1 MQSRVST
8 LLIAA
13 LVAAALSAGADGPPG
28 DARPGV
34 RRVDIG
40 PRPHYLVQSMRPG
53 PLRRELERCS
63 EQRMR
68 SSPFSIGHRGAP
80 LQFPEHTKESYLAAA
95 RMGAGRVECDVTFT
109 KDRELVCRH
118 AQCDLHKTTNILA
131 VPELAA
137 KCREPFTP
145 ADPATGAPASAKCC
159 TSDITLAEFRTLC
172 GKMDSSDPRATRVE
186 AYVDGTPRWRTDLY
200 ASCGTLMSHADSIAL
215 LRPLGVGF
223 IPELK
228 EPAVAMPFE
237 GEYTQRRYAQQLI
250 DEYEAAGISPEEV
263 WPQSFR
269 LDDVRYWIES
279 APAFGR
285 QAVYLDGRL
294 GDPQDLEAAS
304 AGLPQLAAQG
314 VRIVAPPL
322 WSLLALDGDG
332 RIVPSQYARAA
343 RAAGLEIIPW
353 TLERSGPLRGG
364 GGWYYQTVADA
375 IDRDG
380 DVFTVLDVLARQVGI
395 GGIFSD
401 WPATV
406 TYYASCTG
414 IDLD

>member
-1 MQSRVST
+1 VRAGFSAF
-8 LLIAA
+8 LLVVLATARLAA
-13 LVAAALSAGADGPPG
+13 SADDLPG
-28 DARPGV
+28 DARPGT
-34 RRVDIG
+34 RRVEIG
-40 PRPHYLVQSMRPG
+40 PRPHFLVGTMRPG

-63 EQRMR
+63 ARPMR
-68 SSPFSIGHRGAP
+68 STRFSIGHRGAP

-118 AQCDLHKTTNILA
+118 AQCDLHTTTNILA

-137 KCREPFTP
+137 RCSEPFSP
-145 ADPATGAPASAKCC
+145 ADPATGAAASARCC
-159 TSDITLAEFRTLC
+159 TSDLTLAEFRSLC
-172 GKMDSSDPRATRVE
+172 GKMDASDPRATRVE
-186 AYVDGTPRWRTDLY
+186 DYLRGTPRWRTDLH

-215 LRPLGVGF
+215 LRPLGVAF

-228 EPAVAMPFE
+228 EPSVPMPFE
-237 GEYTQRRYAQQLI
+237 GEYTQRHYARQLLE
-250 DEYEAAGISPEEV
+250 EYEAAGVPAEEV

-269 LDDVRYWIES
+269 LDDVLYWIAS

-294 GDPQDLEAAS
+294 GDARDLESAA
-304 AGLPQLAAQG
+304 AGLSLLAAQG
-314 VRIVAPPL
+314 VRAVSPPL
-322 WSLLALDGDG
+322 WALLALDGAG
-332 RIVPSQYARAA
+332 RIVPSGYARAA
-343 RAAGLEIIPW
+343 RAAGLEIVPW

-364 GGWYYQTVADA
+364 GGWYYQTVTDA

-380 DVFTVLDVLARQVGI
+380 DVFVVLDVLARQVGI

-414 IDLD
+414 IGLE